1 MYLAVEYSPGK
12 FASGMERRGR
22 KFITTKEAYPRE
34 SLSRRRSAT
43 IWLRPVTPRD
53 QSIFALS
60 INRRPDFPRGA
71 KSNKALPSLLPC
83 HSSGLLRSKKEG
95 TKKIRSFG
103 QFPSFPSLPL
113 LLSHPSDR
121 ISTFI
126 PCGESPPPANDRP
139 GPLHCSETLE
149 NFRSGIS
156 TSRKTSSS
164 SSSWSSRESKR
175 RRETSRKFQ
184 SLGDGFASKGYGRM
198 RGKGEFESGYSFRI
212 ERNYPTLLSFLT
224 RDSVTT
230 SWKKLNR
237 HFFLLFSSLFFKE
250 GSKKICD
257 RLTRRKQELIRRGGK
272 LDKEGGD
279 KLHWSKFLPIKVP
292 GKTVFHNSIGT
303 RKRRAAAVGTVLLP
317 FRTYPLY
324 VRARVRVCV

>member
-126 PCGESPPPANDRP
+126 PCGEPPPLLRTTDPDHSTVPKHLKTFVREYLRRGKRRRRRGRRGKVNEGGKR
-139 GPLHCSETLE
+139 LE
-149 NFRSGIS
+149 NFKVSGTDS
-156 TSRKTSSS
+156 HPRDM
-164 SSSWSSRESKR
+164 
-175 RRETSRKFQ
+175 
-184 SLGDGFASKGYGRM
+184 DG
-198 RGKGEFESGYSFRI
+198 
-212 ERNYPTLLSFLT
+212 
-224 RDSVTT
+224 
-230 SWKKLNR
+230 
-237 HFFLLFSSLFFKE
+237 
-250 GSKKICD
+250 
-257 RLTRRKQELIRRGGK
+257 
-272 LDKEGGD
+272 
-279 KLHWSKFLPIKVP
+279 
-292 GKTVFHNSIGT
+292 
-303 RKRRAAAVGTVLLP
+303 
-317 FRTYPLY
+317 
-324 VRARVRVCV
+324 